1 MKSTKATKAV
11 KLSKREAAAQMDLP
25 GFRVVVRGVFGTG
38 KKAKRVRRV
47 KTVHAAN
54 DGVACELA
62 AKDGKFVAGLKDVYV
77 AVLPPLAAVRAAR
90 KAA

>member
-1 MKSTKATKAV
+1 MKTKSTKAV

-25 GFRVVVRGVFGTG
+25 GFRVVIRGVFGTG

-47 KTVHAAN
+47 RTVHAA
-54 DGVACELA
+54 DAGVACMAVEKDKA
-62 AKDGKFVAGLKDVYV
+62 AVAGLKDVYV
-77 AVLPPLAAVRAAR
+77 SVLPPLAEVRAAR